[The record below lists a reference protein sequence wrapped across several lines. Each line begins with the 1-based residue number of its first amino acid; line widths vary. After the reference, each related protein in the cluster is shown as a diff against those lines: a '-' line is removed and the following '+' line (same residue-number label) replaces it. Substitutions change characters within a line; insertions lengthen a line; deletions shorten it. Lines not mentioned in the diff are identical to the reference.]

1 MVYPQESRG
10 MFDFWVKDTA
20 EQLKTQEDWQ
30 KFMLYFH
37 RRNYHIRYFMVH
49 RLGLTCKQANDIW
62 WQLHDYLVKVDQW

>member
-1 MVYPQESRG
+1 

-20 EQLKTQEDWQ
+20 EQLITQEDWQ
-30 KFMLYFH
+30 KFMLAFH

-62 WQLHDYLVKVDQW
+62 WQLHDDLVKRGLW